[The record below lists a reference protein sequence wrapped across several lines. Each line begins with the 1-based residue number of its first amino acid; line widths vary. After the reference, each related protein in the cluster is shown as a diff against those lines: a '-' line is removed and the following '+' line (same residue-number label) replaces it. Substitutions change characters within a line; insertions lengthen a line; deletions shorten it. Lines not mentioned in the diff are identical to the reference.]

1 MKKIRLSLASI
12 LLVISVLCLLII
24 QAFQMIQLYD
34 RKTTQFKT
42 NVHNCLDK
50 IAFRHEKAEDLR
62 RYLQIVNRDFSGHY
76 KDVLRQEFKDLISAN
91 ESIAIED
98 TSLFVNGK
106 MENYLVIRGKAY
118 DSISGVTA
126 EQKVLARDVR
136 EIRDLV
142 QHHGINIP
150 TSDTGKLTIQL
161 NQKVLQQIFK
171 KAKFI
176 NEMMVQAFRD
186 NVYQT
191 PQTRIDPIFLDS
203 VIHMELSK
211 EDLPKEYKFAVV
223 NEYGTKI
230 NFSVRPKSYDGN
242 ISIDKSSKTNL
253 FPSNSL
259 DENLYLHIY
268 FPKKNAYIIK
278 EMKASLVVTILLVV
292 MIIIALVFMFR
303 TILEQKKLSEMKTDF
318 ISNMTHE
325 FKTPIS
331 TIALACEALGDKD
344 MIQSNSQG
352 ETAPFVKMIQQENKR
367 LELLVESILQSAVI
381 DKGEIKANIEK
392 IELKELIE
400 NLISNAQFRIQGSNG
415 SINFVTEGNEFY
427 LNADRMHIT
436 NLIANLIDNAIKYSK
451 EIPEINISLVKNTK
465 TFVLSVSDKGI
476 GIKKEYLPKIFDKLY
491 RIPTGNIHNVK
502 GFGLGL
508 NYVKSICEE
517 YDWNIEV
524 KSQFG
529 EGSTFNVTFNT
540 KSKWKRN

>member
-34 RKTTQFKT
+34 RKTTQFKN
-42 NVHNCLDK
+42 NVHTCLDK

-76 KDVLRQEFKDLISAN
+76 KDVLRQEFKNLISAN

-106 MENYLVIRGKAY
+106 LENYLVIRGKAY

-142 QHHGINIP
+142 QNHGINIP
-150 TSDTGKLTIQL
+150 TSDKGKLTIQL

-176 NEMMVQAFRD
+176 NEMMIQAFKD

-203 VIHMELSK
+203 VIQMELSK
-211 EDLPKEYKFAVV
+211 EDLPKDYRFAVL
-223 NEYGTKI
+223 NEFGTKI
-230 NFSVRPKSYDGN
+230 NFSVRPKAYDKN

-278 EMKASLVVTILLVV
+278 EMKASLVVTILLVI

-325 FKTPIS
+325 FKTPIA
-331 TIALACEALGDKD
+331 TISLACEALGDSDLIKE
-344 MIQSNSQG
+344 NSQN

-392 IELKELIE
+392 INLKELIE

-415 SINFVTEGNEFY
+415 SINFMSDGNEFE
-427 LNADRMHIT
+427 LFADKMHIT

-451 EIPEINISLVKNTK
+451 EIPEINISIIKNTK
-465 TFVLSVSDKGI
+465 TFELSVSDKGI
-476 GIKKEYLPKIFDKLY
+476 GIKKEFLPKIFDKLY

-517 YDWNIEV
+517 YGWNIEV

-529 EGSTFNVTFNT
+529 EGSTFIVTFNT

>member
-1 MKKIRLSLASI
+1 
-12 LLVISVLCLLII
+12 
-24 QAFQMIQLYD
+24 
-34 RKTTQFKT
+34 
-42 NVHNCLDK
+42 
-50 IAFRHEKAEDLR
+50 
-62 RYLQIVNRDFSGHY
+62 
-76 KDVLRQEFKDLISAN
+76 
-91 ESIAIED
+91 
-98 TSLFVNGK
+98 
-106 MENYLVIRGKAY
+106 
-118 DSISGVTA
+118 
-126 EQKVLARDVR
+126 
-136 EIRDLV
+136 
-142 QHHGINIP
+142 
-150 TSDTGKLTIQL
+150 
-161 NQKVLQQIFK
+161 
-171 KAKFI
+171 
-176 NEMMVQAFRD
+176 MMVQAFKD

-203 VIHMELSK
+203 VIHMELAR
-211 EDLPKEYKFAVV
+211 EDLPKEYKFIVV
-223 NEYGTKI
+223 NEFGSII
-230 NFSVRPKSYDGN
+230 NFTVKPESYDPT
-242 ISIDKSSKTNL
+242 ISLSNSSKTNL

-259 DENLYLHIY
+259 DENLYLHIS

-278 EMKASLVVTILLVV
+278 EMKASLVVTIMLVV

-344 MIQSNSQG
+344 MVQSDKQNQTG
-352 ETAPFVKMIQQENKR
+352 PFVKMIQQENKR

-392 IELKELIE
+392 INLKELIE

-415 SINFVTEGNEFY
+415 SINFISQGNEFD
-427 LNADRMHIT
+427 LNADKMHVT

-451 EIPEINISLVKNTK
+451 DIPELNISLIKNTK
-465 TFVLSVSDKGI
+465 TFKLSVSDKGI

-517 YDWNIEV
+517 YGWNIEV

-529 EGSTFNVTFNT
+529 EGSTFMVTFNT

>member
-1 MKKIRLSLASI
+1 
-12 LLVISVLCLLII
+12 
-24 QAFQMIQLYD
+24 
-34 RKTTQFKT
+34 
-42 NVHNCLDK
+42 
-50 IAFRHEKAEDLR
+50 
-62 RYLQIVNRDFSGHY
+62 
-76 KDVLRQEFKDLISAN
+76 
-91 ESIAIED
+91 
-98 TSLFVNGK
+98 
-106 MENYLVIRGKAY
+106 
-118 DSISGVTA
+118 
-126 EQKVLARDVR
+126 
-136 EIRDLV
+136 
-142 QHHGINIP
+142 
-150 TSDTGKLTIQL
+150 
-161 NQKVLQQIFK
+161 
-171 KAKFI
+171 
-176 NEMMVQAFRD
+176 
-186 NVYQT
+186 
-191 PQTRIDPIFLDS
+191 
-203 VIHMELSK
+203 
-211 EDLPKEYKFAVV
+211 
-223 NEYGTKI
+223 
-230 NFSVRPKSYDGN
+230 
-242 ISIDKSSKTNL
+242 
-253 FPSNSL
+253 
-259 DENLYLHIY
+259 
-268 FPKKNAYIIK
+268 
-278 EMKASLVVTILLVV
+278 
-292 MIIIALVFMFR
+292 MFR

-517 YDWNIEV
+517 YGWNIEV

>member
-1 MKKIRLSLASI
+1 
-12 LLVISVLCLLII
+12 
-24 QAFQMIQLYD
+24 MIQLYD
-34 RKTTQFKT
+34 RKTTQFKN
-42 NVHNCLDK
+42 NVNICLDK

-62 RYLQIVNRDFSGHY
+62 RYLYIVNHDFSGHY
-76 KDVLRQEFKDLISAN
+76 RDVLRQEFKNLISAN

-98 TSLFVNGK
+98 TSFIVNGK
-106 MENYLVIRGKAY
+106 VENYLVIRGKAY

-142 QHHGINIP
+142 QNHGINIP
-150 TSDTGKLTIQL
+150 TSDSGKLSIQL

-176 NEMMVQAFRD
+176 NEMMIQAFRD
-186 NVYQT
+186 NVYEA

-203 VIHMELSK
+203 VIHYELSK
-211 EDLPKEYKFAVV
+211 EDLPKEYKFKVA
-223 NEYGTKI
+223 NEFGAAI
-230 NFSVRPKSYDGN
+230 DFSVKPKSYDKN
-242 ISIDKSSKTNL
+242 ISLTNSSKINL

-259 DENLYLHIY
+259 DENLYLQIY

-292 MIIIALVFMFR
+292 MIIIALLFMFR
-303 TILEQKKLSEMKTDF
+303 IIMEQKKLSEMKTDF

-331 TIALACEALGDKD
+331 TIALACEVLGDKD
-344 MIQSNSQG
+344 MIQSNSQS
-352 ETAPFVKMIQQENKR
+352 ETGPFVKMIQQENKR

-392 IELKELIE
+392 INLKELIE

-415 SINFVTEGNEFY
+415 SINFICEGKEFD
-427 LNADRMHIT
+427 LNADKMHIT

-465 TFVLSVSDKGI
+465 NFTLSVSDKGI

-517 YDWNIEV
+517 YGWNIEV

-529 EGSTFNVTFNT
+529 EGSTFIVTFNT

>member
-34 RKTTQFKT
+34 RKTTQFK
-42 NVHNCLDK
+42 NSVHNCLDK

-76 KDVLRQEFKDLISAN
+76 KDVLRQEFKNLISAN

-106 MENYLVIRGKAY
+106 IENYLVIRGKAY

-142 QHHGINIP
+142 QNHGINYP
-150 TSDTGKLTIQL
+150 TSDKGKLTIQL

-176 NEMMVQAFRD
+176 NEMMIQAFKD

-203 VIHMELSK
+203 VIHLELSK
-211 EDLPKEYKFAVV
+211 EDLPKDYKFVV
-223 NEYGTKI
+223 ANEFGTKI
-230 NFSVRPKSYDGN
+230 NFNVNPQTYDKN
-242 ISIDKSSKTNL
+242 IPINKSSKANL
-253 FPSNSL
+253 FPNNSL
-259 DENLYLHIY
+259 DENLYLHIF

-278 EMKASLVVTILLVV
+278 EMKASLVVTILLVI

-344 MIQSNSQG
+344 IIQSNSQS
-352 ETAPFVKMIQQENKR
+352 ETAPFVKMIKQENKR

-381 DKGEIKANIEK
+381 DKGEIKVNIEK
-392 IELKELIE
+392 IELKEIIE
-400 NLISNAQFRIQGSNG
+400 NLILNAQFRIQGSNG
-415 SINFVTEGNEFY
+415 SINFVCDGSEFN
-427 LNADRMHIT
+427 LNADKMHVT

-451 EIPEINISLVKNTK
+451 ETPEINISLVKNTK
-465 TFVLSVSDKGI
+465 SFILSVSDRGI

-517 YDWNIEV
+517 YGWHIEV

-529 EGSTFNVTFNT
+529 LGSTFIVTFNT

>member
-1 MKKIRLSLASI
+1 
-12 LLVISVLCLLII
+12 
-24 QAFQMIQLYD
+24 MIQLYD

-50 IAFRHEKAEDLR
+50 IAFRYEKAEDLR

-76 KDVLRQEFKDLISAN
+76 KDVLRQEFKNLISAN

-176 NEMMVQAFRD
+176 NEMMIQAFRD

-415 SINFVTEGNEFY
+415 SINFVKEGNEFY

-517 YDWNIEV
+517 YGWNIEV

>member
-1 MKKIRLSLASI
+1 MNKIRFSLASVF
-12 LLVISVLCLLII
+12 LVVSVLCLLII
-24 QAFQMIQLYD
+24 QGFQVVQLYD
-34 RKTTQFKT
+34 RKTTQFK
-42 NVHNCLDK
+42 NSVHNCLDK

-62 RYLQIVNRDFSGHY
+62 RYLYIVNHDFSGHY
-76 KDVLRQEFKDLISAN
+76 RDVLRQEFKNLISAN

-98 TSLFVNGK
+98 TSLLVNGRL
-106 MENYLVIRGKAY
+106 ENYLVIRGKAY

-150 TSDTGKLTIQL
+150 TSDSGKLSIQL

-176 NEMMVQAFRD
+176 NEMMVQAFRE
-186 NVYQT
+186 NVYQS

-203 VIHMELSK
+203 VIQMELAL
-211 EDLPKEYKFAVV
+211 EDLPKEYKFLVT
-223 NEYGTKI
+223 NEFGEPI
-230 NFSVRPKSYDGN
+230 DFSLKPKSYDHKIPIQN
-242 ISIDKSSKTNL
+242 SSKTNL

-259 DENLYLHIY
+259 DENLYLHIS

-331 TIALACEALGDKD
+331 TISLACEALGDKD
-344 MIQSNSQG
+344 MIQSNSQS
-352 ETAPFVKMIQQENKR
+352 EIAPFVKMIQQENKR

-392 IELKELIE
+392 INLKELVE
-400 NLISNAQFRIQGSNG
+400 NLIENAQFRIQGSNG
-415 SINFVTEGNEFY
+415 SINFTSEGTEFD
-427 LNADRMHIT
+427 LNADKMHIT
-436 NLIANLIDNAIKYSK
+436 NLVANLIDNAIKYSK
-451 EIPEINISLVKNTK
+451 DIPKINISLIKNTK
-465 TFVLSVSDKGI
+465 TFTLSVRDKGI
-476 GIKKEYLPKIFDKLY
+476 GIKKEYIPKIFDKLY

-517 YDWNIEV
+517 YGWHIEV

-529 EGSTFNVTFNT
+529 EGSTFIVSFNT

>member
-1 MKKIRLSLASI
+1 MKKIQLSLASI

-24 QAFQMIQLYD
+24 QAFQIIQLYD
-34 RKTTQFKT
+34 RKTTQFR
-42 NVHNCLDK
+42 NSVHNCLDK
-50 IAFRHEKAEDLR
+50 IAFRYEKAEDLR
-62 RYLQIVNRDFSGHY
+62 RYLQIVNHDFSGHY
-76 KDVLRQEFKDLISAN
+76 KDVLRQEFKNLISAN

-98 TSLFVNGK
+98 TSLFVNGQ

-142 QHHGINIP
+142 QNHGINLP

-176 NEMMVQAFRD
+176 NEMMIQAFKD

-203 VIHMELSK
+203 VIQMELSK
-211 EDLPKEYKFAVV
+211 EDLPKEYNFAIA
-223 NEYGTKI
+223 NEFGSKI
-230 NFSVRPKSYDGN
+230 NFNVSPKTYNLN

-259 DENLYLHIY
+259 DENLYLYIF

-278 EMKASLVVTILLVV
+278 EMKASLVVTILLVIL
-292 MIIIALVFMFR
+292 IIIALVFMFR

-344 MIQSNSQG
+344 MIQTNSQG

-381 DKGEIKANIEK
+381 DKGEIRANIEK
-392 IELKELIE
+392 IEVKELIE
-400 NLISNAQFRIQGSNG
+400 HLISNAQFRIQGSYG
-415 SINFVTEGNEFY
+415 SINFVSEGNEFY
-427 LNADRMHIT
+427 LNADKMHIT

-451 EIPEINISLVKNTK
+451 QIPEINISLVKNTK

-517 YDWNIEV
+517 YGWNIEV

-529 EGSTFNVTFNT
+529 EGSTFIVTFNT

>member
-1 MKKIRLSLASI
+1 MKKIRFSLASI

-34 RKTTQFKT
+34 RKTTQFKN

-62 RYLQIVNRDFSGHY
+62 RYLHIVNHDFSGHY
-76 KDVLRQEFKDLISAN
+76 RDVLRQEFKNLISAN

-98 TSLFVNGK
+98 TSLLVNGK

-142 QHHGINIP
+142 QNHGINIP
-150 TSDTGKLTIQL
+150 SSDSGKLSIQL

-176 NEMMVQAFRD
+176 NEMMIQAFRD
-186 NVYQT
+186 NVYVT

-203 VIHMELSK
+203 VIRMELSK
-211 EDLPKEYKFAVV
+211 EDLPKEYKFIVA
-223 NEYGTKI
+223 NEFGSII
-230 NFSVRPKSYDGN
+230 NFSVKPKSYDN
-242 ISIDKSSKTNL
+242 HISLANSSKTNL

-278 EMKASLVVTILLVV
+278 EMKASFVVTILLVV

-303 TILEQKKLSEMKTDF
+303 TIIEQKKLSEMKTDF

-331 TIALACEALGDKD
+331 TISLACEALGDKD
-344 MIQSNSQG
+344 MIQSNSQS
-352 ETAPFVKMIQQENKR
+352 ETAPFVRMIQQENKR

-381 DKGEIKANIEK
+381 DKGEIRANIEK
-392 IELKELIE
+392 INLKELVE

-415 SINFVTEGNEFY
+415 SINFISEGKEFDLY
-427 LNADRMHIT
+427 ADKMHVT

-465 TFVLSVSDKGI
+465 TFSLSVSDRGI

-508 NYVKSICEE
+508 NYVKSICGE
-517 YDWNIEV
+517 YGWNIEV
-524 KSQFG
+524 KSQFE
-529 EGSTFNVTFNT
+529 EGSTFIVTFNT
-540 KSKWKRN
+540 KSKWRKK

>member
-76 KDVLRQEFKDLISAN
+76 KDVLRQEFKNLISAN

-176 NEMMVQAFRD
+176 NEMMIQAFRD

-230 NFSVRPKSYDGN
+230 NFSVKPKSYDGN

-517 YDWNIEV
+517 YGWNIEV